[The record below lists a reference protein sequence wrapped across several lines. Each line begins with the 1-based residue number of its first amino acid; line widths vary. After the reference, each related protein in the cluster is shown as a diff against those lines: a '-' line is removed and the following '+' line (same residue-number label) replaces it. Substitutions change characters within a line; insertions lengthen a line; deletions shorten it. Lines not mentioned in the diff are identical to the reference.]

1 MRHVFKAF
9 LVSLLLSG
17 VALAAPYGT
26 YDLRASIV
34 PADPAS
40 GRPEAA
46 DGAYL
51 QRVISD
57 LYDHAG
63 SYPPKFD
70 SKPDQERAL
79 RDAAVLLKAMPLFAE
94 ELPEDQPLQY
104 AAAAVGAV
112 AHNMDIPGGDA
123 VAMKY
128 FGRLLALN
136 PEHPLGNQL
145 FGVHLVGSNR
155 ARQGLP
161 YLLKAQSQGVVESSY
176 ALCMAY
182 LALGDRQSAVASL
195 ERFVAQRPEDQKAA
209 KLLQALRDER
219 TRVEVKNK

>member
-1 MRHVFKAF
+1 MRHILRAF
-9 LVSLLLSG
+9 LVCLLLCG
-17 VALAAPYGT
+17 AALAAPYGT
-26 YDLRASIV
+26 YDLRGAIV
-34 PADPAS
+34 PEDVAAN
-40 GRPEAA
+40 RPEAA

-70 SKPDQERAL
+70 SKQDQDRAQ
-79 RDAAVLLKAMPLFAE
+79 RDATVLLKAMPLFAE
-94 ELPEDQPLQY
+94 DQPTDQTLQY
-104 AAAAVGAV
+104 ATAAIGAV

-136 PEHPLGNQL
+136 PEHPMGNHL
-145 FGVHLVGSNR
+145 FGVHLAGSNR

-161 YLLKAQSQGVVESSY
+161 YLLKAQSLGVVESSY
-176 ALCMAY
+176 SLCMAY
-182 LALGDRQSAVASL
+182 LALGDRPTAIANL
-195 ERFVAQRPEDQKAA
+195 ERFVAQRPDDQKAA